1 VSSLAPRPQEARG
14 VTMRREEM
22 GGGEEKE
29 SKGMCTER
37 EEREGKGEKGGERER
52 DTKMSGLYI

>member
-1 VSSLAPRPQEARG
+1 
-14 VTMRREEM
+14 MRREEM